1 MKKRKKKVAEK
12 RAKKTGLIKEKKAK
26 VLTTLTGLGE
36 KLYNQIAQR
45 QFPWIQMPN
54 RSIYNIKYDQ
64 NLRQY
69 ILGDKSVKRSSRNI
83 KHIRPLTQLVW
94 TASFV
99 DELKQQ
105 DRTSTLRDVFYSAQA
120 YEMNFADQTES
131 DNIITDLETVIGHSR
146 EDFNVF
152 PEERSA
158 IFGNLVIEYTVP
170 GYEGKRLNLA
180 SHPDGMMIGPALTSA
195 EFVECKADKI
205 IAIEKGGLFTR
216 FVEEKVHDKYKA
228 ILIHTAGQA
237 PRATRSLLR
246 RLNQELDLP
255 VFIFSV
261 DGDETI
267 LIEKNGLLRNV
278 RIGDYVDRLLTESN
292 SRYMPDGGL
301 LEVERA
307 ADGLALT
314 GAISPE
320 LNRKWSAINYALRH
334 PIHEPLWEIVAA
346 NGYAVKVTGSHSVM
360 SYDGNKLVPRRANE
374 LRVGDFLVACTR
386 VPAKEDLVEIDL
398 LELISGESPDILRH
412 LWIVGDARESIAC
425 RYAEDNLLWRRVRA
439 RAVPFRKF
447 IEKNVKPSGAKVRWA
462 KSEISY
468 PSRIRVSA
476 ALCRL
481 LGYYVA
487 EGCVAGDPPCIQL
500 SFGRHERHLVDDAVR
515 CVRKVFKSD
524 ARVYFSRSEALIRFG
539 GPLLA
544 HVFAKLLGAGGN
556 AAEKSVPFV
565 VFNIPKKFKL
575 EFLKGYYRG
584 DGIVRLSPQKVELS
598 APTVSRKLA
607 SDLVLLLSQL
617 GVWCSVERVRNAVR
631 DGVRRKEVYRVTVRH
646 QEGLSKLYPICAD
659 LRPDLAKR
667 HLRRAV
673 RKSPIWRSLPSQ
685 MIFSAR
691 DTIRK
696 RWDKDDRRWLETFL
710 QHGLYGYKRI
720 PYHTVSK
727 ILAHVRDE
735 SGNDRLNFIR
745 KLVQNDLVLL
755 PIKQIRQ
762 TRSSREYVYDIEVD
776 GMHTFTAGL
785 GPLVLHNTD
794 ADPWGMHIAMV
805 IISGSANAAH
815 LRDLNTPDAK
825 WAGVWASDI
834 VEYDLPS
841 DKLTDLDVKR
851 LYELEKDPR
860 YEGKLWKREIET
872 FLKVKK
878 KAEQEAF
885 SRYGL
890 AYIVDEYLPAKL
902 EEMEKY

>member
-54 RSIYNIKYDQ
+54 RSIYNIQYDQ

-180 SHPDGMMIGPALTSA
+180 SHPDGMMIGPALTNA

-228 ILIHTAGQA
+228 ILVHTAGQA
-237 PRATRSLLR
+237 PRATRSLIR
-246 RLNQELDLP
+246 RLNKELDLP
-255 VFIFSV
+255 VYIF
-261 DGDETI
+261 
-267 LIEKNGLLRNV
+267 
-278 RIGDYVDRLLTESN
+278 
-292 SRYMPDGGL
+292 
-301 LEVERA
+301 
-307 ADGLALT
+307 
-314 GAISPE
+314 
-320 LNRKWSAINYALRH
+320 
-334 PIHEPLWEIVAA
+334 
-346 NGYAVKVTGSHSVM
+346 
-360 SYDGNKLVPRRANE
+360 
-374 LRVGDFLVACTR
+374 C
-386 VPAKEDLVEIDL
+386 
-398 LELISGESPDILRH
+398 
-412 LWIVGDARESIAC
+412 
-425 RYAEDNLLWRRVRA
+425 
-439 RAVPFRKF
+439 
-447 IEKNVKPSGAKVRWA
+447 
-462 KSEISY
+462 
-468 PSRIRVSA
+468 
-476 ALCRL
+476 
-481 LGYYVA
+481 
-487 EGCVAGDPPCIQL
+487 
-500 SFGRHERHLVDDAVR
+500 
-515 CVRKVFKSD
+515 
-524 ARVYFSRSEALIRFG
+524 
-539 GPLLA
+539 
-544 HVFAKLLGAGGN
+544 
-556 AAEKSVPFV
+556 
-565 VFNIPKKFKL
+565 
-575 EFLKGYYRG
+575 
-584 DGIVRLSPQKVELS
+584 
-598 APTVSRKLA
+598 
-607 SDLVLLLSQL
+607 
-617 GVWCSVERVRNAVR
+617 
-631 DGVRRKEVYRVTVRH
+631 
-646 QEGLSKLYPICAD
+646 
-659 LRPDLAKR
+659 
-667 HLRRAV
+667 
-673 RKSPIWRSLPSQ
+673 
-685 MIFSAR
+685 
-691 DTIRK
+691 
-696 RWDKDDRRWLETFL
+696 
-710 QHGLYGYKRI
+710 
-720 PYHTVSK
+720 
-727 ILAHVRDE
+727 
-735 SGNDRLNFIR
+735 
-745 KLVQNDLVLL
+745 
-755 PIKQIRQ
+755 
-762 TRSSREYVYDIEVD
+762 
-776 GMHTFTAGL
+776 
-785 GPLVLHNTD
+785 D

-834 VEYDLPS
+834 IEYDLPS

>member
-1 MKKRKKKVAEK
+1 MKKRKKMVAEK
-12 RAKKTGLIKEKKAK
+12 RAKKTGLIREKKAR

-54 RSIYNIKYDQ
+54 RSIYNIQYDQ

-131 DNIITDLETVIGHSR
+131 DNIITDLETVVGHSR

-158 IFGNLVIEYTVP
+158 IFGNLVVEYTVP

-180 SHPDGMMIGPALTSA
+180 SHPDGMMIGPALTNA

-228 ILIHTAGQA
+228 ILVHTAGQA
-237 PRATRSLLR
+237 PRATRSLIR
-246 RLNQELDLP
+246 RLNKELDLP
-255 VFIFSV
+255 VYIF
-261 DGDETI
+261 
-267 LIEKNGLLRNV
+267 
-278 RIGDYVDRLLTESN
+278 
-292 SRYMPDGGL
+292 
-301 LEVERA
+301 
-307 ADGLALT
+307 
-314 GAISPE
+314 
-320 LNRKWSAINYALRH
+320 
-334 PIHEPLWEIVAA
+334 
-346 NGYAVKVTGSHSVM
+346 
-360 SYDGNKLVPRRANE
+360 
-374 LRVGDFLVACTR
+374 C
-386 VPAKEDLVEIDL
+386 
-398 LELISGESPDILRH
+398 
-412 LWIVGDARESIAC
+412 
-425 RYAEDNLLWRRVRA
+425 
-439 RAVPFRKF
+439 
-447 IEKNVKPSGAKVRWA
+447 
-462 KSEISY
+462 
-468 PSRIRVSA
+468 
-476 ALCRL
+476 
-481 LGYYVA
+481 
-487 EGCVAGDPPCIQL
+487 
-500 SFGRHERHLVDDAVR
+500 
-515 CVRKVFKSD
+515 
-524 ARVYFSRSEALIRFG
+524 
-539 GPLLA
+539 
-544 HVFAKLLGAGGN
+544 
-556 AAEKSVPFV
+556 
-565 VFNIPKKFKL
+565 
-575 EFLKGYYRG
+575 
-584 DGIVRLSPQKVELS
+584 
-598 APTVSRKLA
+598 
-607 SDLVLLLSQL
+607 
-617 GVWCSVERVRNAVR
+617 
-631 DGVRRKEVYRVTVRH
+631 
-646 QEGLSKLYPICAD
+646 
-659 LRPDLAKR
+659 
-667 HLRRAV
+667 
-673 RKSPIWRSLPSQ
+673 
-685 MIFSAR
+685 
-691 DTIRK
+691 
-696 RWDKDDRRWLETFL
+696 
-710 QHGLYGYKRI
+710 
-720 PYHTVSK
+720 
-727 ILAHVRDE
+727 
-735 SGNDRLNFIR
+735 
-745 KLVQNDLVLL
+745 
-755 PIKQIRQ
+755 
-762 TRSSREYVYDIEVD
+762 
-776 GMHTFTAGL
+776 
-785 GPLVLHNTD
+785 D